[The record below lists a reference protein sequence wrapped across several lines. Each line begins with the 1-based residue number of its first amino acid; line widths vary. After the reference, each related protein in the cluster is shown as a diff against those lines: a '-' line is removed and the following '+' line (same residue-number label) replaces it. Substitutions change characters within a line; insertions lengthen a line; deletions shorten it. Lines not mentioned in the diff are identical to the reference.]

1 MKKRPI
7 TTLFMLES
15 LDGKISSGNTDELDA
30 DKDWCEIDGVKEGL
44 HQYYEIEATTDYFS
58 LNTGRVMAK
67 IGVNDRKEYHNKVE
81 IKFVIIDNKPHL
93 NENGIDYLCNWV
105 ESLILV
111 TTNKNH
117 IAYSLTDKYDNLDI
131 LYYEELDLTELLE
144 DLYSKYNAERL
155 TIQSGGSLNG
165 LFLRNN
171 LIDYV
176 NIVIA
181 PLLVGG
187 KDVSTLIDGEAIS
200 SSEELNKLKALEL
213 IECNQLDNSYVQL
226 KYKVKNKSEKYK
238 WIKNSMPLNIQV
250 KQVYGIIFSDEG
262 NIVLRVD
269 NNKYKLTG
277 GKPEDK
283 DINYLETLKRECFEE
298 LNIEITD
305 IYYLGYMLVEEESNY
320 AQLRM
325 IAKIKNIGEVRPD
338 LDTGKKYKRFMC
350 LQKNAKKYLNYKDTA
365 GNMMIDDAIK
375 LANEKYSF
383 KLQNKEYYF

>member
-30 DKDWCEIDGVKEGL
+30 DKDWCEIEGVKEGL

-67 IGVNDRKEYHNKVE
+67 IGVNDRKEYHSKIEV
-81 IKFVIIDNKPHL
+81 KFVIIDNKPHL
-93 NENGIDYLCNWV
+93 NENGIDYICNWV

-111 TTNKNH
+111 TTNKDH

-131 LYYEELDLTELLE
+131 LYYEELDLTKLLE
-144 DLYSKYNAERL
+144 DLSSKYNTERV

-187 KDVSTLIDGEAIS
+187 KDVPTLIDGEAIS
-200 SSEELNKLKALEL
+200 NLEELNKLKALEL
-213 IECNQLDNSYVQL
+213 IECNQLDNSYIQL
-226 KYKVKNKSEKYK
+226 KYKVK
-238 WIKNSMPLNIQV
+238 
-250 KQVYGIIFSDEG
+250 
-262 NIVLRVD
+262 R
-269 NNKYKLTG
+269 
-277 GKPEDK
+277 
-283 DINYLETLKRECFEE
+283 
-298 LNIEITD
+298 
-305 IYYLGYMLVEEESNY
+305 
-320 AQLRM
+320 
-325 IAKIKNIGEVRPD
+325 
-338 LDTGKKYKRFMC
+338 
-350 LQKNAKKYLNYKDTA
+350 
-365 GNMMIDDAIK
+365 
-375 LANEKYSF
+375 
-383 KLQNKEYYF
+383 